1 MKNRI
6 IEYDTLRIMAVITVV
21 IGHSAYLEWGGD
33 NGFISCVSDIY
44 SPVMWSIPI
53 RILQFLSGW
62 VYSFHM
68 PLFFILSGAC
78 YEATGGCSHYNNN
91 IDKLVVKKTKSLIV
105 PLLLIAVLYMI
116 PLKRL
121 VGFYDNTTAFQSI
134 QFLLSGTNAY
144 GHLWFLLTLFWVF
157 ILFFLLEKSIGQ
169 FSIFLCLLITILME
183 CFSTYFYG
191 KISFLDKYYWVI
203 AVRNL
208 KYFAI
213 GYYFNKKRKI
223 FEKYNSTIMCAICM
237 ILSIV
242 NSFYPFMDTICSALI
257 TSLGFYYLAV
267 QISHS
272 RLLIE
277 NALYKQLLSCN
288 FYIYLFH
295 DPLNFVWIKIAAELK
310 MLQSGLGVIIFC
322 ALWEILQFLYAF
334 IM

>member
-1 MKNRI
+1 
-6 IEYDTLRIMAVITVV
+6 
-21 IGHSAYLEWGGD
+21 
-33 NGFISCVSDIY
+33 
-44 SPVMWSIPI
+44 
-53 RILQFLSGW
+53 
-62 VYSFHM
+62 
-68 PLFFILSGAC
+68 
-78 YEATGGCSHYNNN
+78 
-91 IDKLVVKKTKSLIV
+91 
-105 PLLLIAVLYMI
+105 
-116 PLKRL
+116 
-121 VGFYDNTTAFQSI
+121 
-134 QFLLSGTNAY
+134 
-144 GHLWFLLTLFWVF
+144 
-157 ILFFLLEKSIGQ
+157 
-169 FSIFLCLLITILME
+169 ME

-310 MLQSGLGVIIFC
+310 MLQSGLGVIIFYSLRTVGNIAISIC
-322 ALWEILQFLYAF
+322 FYYVINFLIKSFFLKKLITNVKNGRYKENHSQ
-334 IM
+334 